1 MRHTTEGT
9 NYRSGHK
16 TQAFFK
22 KNLFSDKMTNSRSE
36 TFYPKPIIRPQT
48 ALVLLW
54 PEEASD
60 YLTKLKERIDFEISF
75 LHDQFEEELK

>member
-1 MRHTTEGT
+1 
-9 NYRSGHK
+9 
-16 TQAFFK
+16 
-22 KNLFSDKMTNSRSE
+22 
-36 TFYPKPIIRPQT
+36 
-48 ALVLLW
+48 VLLW